1 MPQNNTLKG
10 NRANAELTVEEWL
23 QSKAAKGPSPG
34 LASLQWSSGSH
45 GRTLSP
51 GSRLEVG
58 TSGDQAELFQIAK
71 TKLYRRRWVMLF
83 LFSAVSANNAL
94 MWLQYGII
102 SNIFMRFYNV
112 DALAINWLSM
122 IYLLTYVPLV
132 LPVLWLLDNR
142 GIRDVVLAGSA
153 FNCIGTW
160 IKVSSA
166 SPDMFLVTFFGQFMC
181 SVATVF
187 VLGIPSYLASV
198 WFGENEVSTAC
209 SIGVLGNQMGCA
221 IGFLLPPILV
231 PNVEDMDE
239 LAKHIKTMFYITAGV
254 ATFLFILVIFVFQ
267 ERPKLP
273 PTLAQASA
281 RSMPPEDYSY
291 VASIL
296 RLLRNKPFVLLI
308 VSYGL
313 NVGCYY
319 AVGTL
324 LNRMI
329 IERYPGEEVN
339 AGRIGLTI
347 VVAGMVGSLICGI
360 WLDRTKTYKQTTL
373 AVYIMT
379 LVGMI
384 IYTATLDQGLLW
396 VVFITAGCLGFFMT
410 GYLPLGFEFAA
421 ELTYPESEGTSS
433 GLLNCS
439 AQVFGII
446 FTICQGKIID
456 NFGTLAGN
464 IFLCVFLLIGSAMT
478 GLIKSDLRRQN
489 ANRLAKEEAERRML
503 EQDYG
508 ATTQI
513 SSQPQTPSSQA

>member
-1 MPQNNTLKG
+1 MNEKHTLENTKL
-10 NRANAELTVEEWL
+10 NPEDLANYAKLEAGDA
-23 QSKAAKGPSPG
+23 SKLP
-34 LASLQWSSGSH
+34 
-45 GRTLSP
+45 
-51 GSRLEVG
+51 
-58 TSGDQAELFQIAK
+58 GDQSPEDGHGEPQP
-71 TKLYRRRWVMLF
+71 TRLYKRRWIIVF
-83 LFSAVSANNAL
+83 LFSSYSLCNSYQ
-94 MWLQYGII
+94 WIQYGII
-102 SNIFMRFYNV
+102 GNIFMKFYNV
-112 DALAINWLSM
+112 EAFTIDWTSM
-122 IYLLTYVPLV
+122 IYMLTYIPLIF
-132 LPVLWLLDNR
+132 PVTWLLDR
-142 GIRDVVLAGSA
+142 KGLRVIALAGTA
-153 FNCIGTW
+153 LNCVGTW
-160 IKVSSA
+160 IKVA
-166 SPDMFLVTFFGQFMC
+166 SVRSDLFAVTFLGQFC
-181 SVATVF
+181 SSLAQVF
-187 VLGIPSYLASV
+187 ILGMPSKIASV
-198 WFGENEVSTAC
+198 WFGSEEVSTAC
-209 SIGVLGNQMGCA
+209 SIGVFGNQMGCA

-254 ATFLFILVIFVFQ
+254 ASFLFILVIFVFQ

-281 RSMPPEDYSY
+281 RTMPPEDYSY

-329 IERYPGEEVN
+329 IDRYPGEEVN

-373 AVYIMT
+373 AVYVMT

-384 IYTATLDQGLLW
+384 VYTATLDQGLLW
-396 VVFITAGCLGFFMT
+396 VVFITAGSLGFFMT

-446 FTICQGKIID
+446 FTIGQGKIID
-456 NFGTLAGN
+456 KFGTLAGN
-464 IFLCVFLLIGSAMT
+464 IFLCVFLLIGSIMT

-489 ANRLAKEEAERRML
+489 ANRQAKEEVERRML

-513 SSQPQTPSSQA
+513 SPEPQTASSQA